1 MDGYVFF
8 EVDNMGN
15 PIYGDKMKEL
25 LNCEKEHILFILSAE
40 YQANF
45 SVELI
50 DHKVIIIPEDVL
62 KKIDI
67 AIENKEDRE
76 TYMSISPVKEFEE
89 WLDSQ
94 ITKNRIDVLTTI
106 EHYVSVARVCKKK
119 HTFMTYMYGSRP
131 RNNNGVVA
139 QEIDNNSLQIQIQ
152 QQSTMIQ
159 ELKNEIQDKKVYID
173 SILAHATNLDN
184 ELKKYRNWY
193 EQSPRYGERVEELEK
208 INEKCTQLDRFTYFT
223 NDIYYDGIC
232 PECGEKADHY
242 SYTEFGTNEKGVSVS
257 ATETLYGNEKV
268 TEADP
273 YRDAEWAEANKSE
286 RTGIEETDIPTIIL
300 AEASSAREG
309 VKLLLDIYENYGC
322 VAASGVFVCDKDE
335 VWYVENC
342 SGTQYVAIKLNNNMI
357 FLEPNMAVI
366 GRVDLDDENVIASK
380 DLIAVAKKAGTFVGD
395 EAKNIIDFRAS
406 YARISEK
413 MDQRMI
419 DGLNYLNA
427 TYKYDSDA
435 LVADNTKFTISNLD
449 ASDKLVALY
458 TNIKADR
465 KLDKDDVFGYYK
477 LSSIGKASNQ
487 EIEIF
492 QLFKDRPVETA
503 TVGWVGVGNMSYNVF
518 VPYYPMLIDGMYKGY
533 QVSTA
538 SAAFTTEKPDTFC
551 TYGTSW
557 AQDAEGNWQR
567 VSGFKA
573 YPSNWKD
580 SYYFTFEGLG
590 GYIANADKITGKP
603 LKAEAK
609 AYVADQL
616 AALQQE
622 LYKDFVTTDQ
632 LAKAD
637 DARALATENGKT
649 MAEKAHKLGVELV
662 EYITKDEALQPSVFT
677 DVKEGAYYVDAV
689 NWAVDKKVTSGKTE
703 TTFAP
708 NDSCTRAQAVTFLW
722 RAAGSPEPTASE
734 MTFTDVKADA
744 YYYKAVLWAVENKIT
759 SGMSDT
765 LFAPDA
771 TCSRSQ
777 IVTFLYRMQNSPKS
791 KAKNP
796 FTDVKADA
804 YYANAVLW
812 AVENGVTTG
821 ASATTF
827 DPAGDCTRGQIVT
840 FLYRCLSK

>member
-1 MDGYVFF
+1 MWR
-8 EVDNMGN
+8 
-15 PIYGDKMKEL
+15 
-25 LNCEKEHILFILSAE
+25 
-40 YQANF
+40 
-45 SVELI
+45 
-50 DHKVIIIPEDVL
+50 
-62 KKIDI
+62 KI
-67 AIENKEDRE
+67 
-76 TYMSISPVKEFEE
+76 
-89 WLDSQ
+89 
-94 ITKNRIDVLTTI
+94 
-106 EHYVSVARVCKKK
+106 
-119 HTFMTYMYGSRP
+119 SR
-131 RNNNGVVA
+131 RR
-139 QEIDNNSLQIQIQ
+139 S
-152 QQSTMIQ
+152 
-159 ELKNEIQDKKVYID
+159 
-173 SILAHATNLDN
+173 
-184 ELKKYRNWY
+184 
-193 EQSPRYGERVEELEK
+193 
-208 INEKCTQLDRFTYFT
+208 
-223 NDIYYDGIC
+223 
-232 PECGEKADHY
+232 Y

-286 RTGIEETDIPTIIL
+286 RIGIEETDIPTIIL

-322 VAASGVFVCDKDE
+322 VAASGVFICGKDE

-427 TYKYDSDA
+427 AYKYDSDA

-538 SAAFTTEKPDTFC
+538 SAKFTTEKPDTFC

-609 AYVADQL
+609 AYVADKL

-649 MAEKAHKLGVELV
+649 MAERAHKLGVELV

-734 MTFTDVKADA
+734 MTFTDVKADS

-777 IVTFLYRMQNSPKS
+777 IVTFLYRMQNSHES
-791 KAKNP
+791 KAENP

-812 AVENGVTTG
+812 AVKNGVTTG